1 MSHSTDGIAIIG
13 MAGRFPEAPDLD
25 TFWAHLCA
33 GRECV
38 HFFSDAEL
46 AALGWDAA
54 QLRASGHVAATPQ
67 LANRDRFDA
76 ELFGIS
82 AEQARIIDPQHR
94 VFLET
99 CWAAVEDAGRNPR
112 ALGDRVGVFGGQGS
126 ANYLVFNLAV
136 AGELHP
142 SKYFSTMVANAP
154 DSLCSRVAHV
164 CGFTG
169 PAVAVQTACSTGAV
183 AVHQACQSL
192 LNFESDLAL
201 AGAVA
206 LQLLQL
212 PGYFPD
218 GKNIYSADGH
228 SRIFDAHATGTVF
241 GEGCAVVVLKRL
253 DDALADGDPIR
264 AVIRGSAIN
273 NSGTVPAGFTTPSAR
288 AQEHVA
294 ADAFAA
300 AGVTADSISYVE
312 LHGSGTPIGDVI
324 EVTGLARAYR
334 SNAPQARC
342 GIGAVKSN
350 MGHLGAAAGMVSLC
364 KAVLALEHGEMPPT
378 ILVEEPNPGLGLND
392 SPFHLVRAT
401 ERFAEDRPRRVAV
414 NSYGIGGTNVHLILD
429 AAPARPAAPPATAP
443 HVLLLSA
450 RTSSALAAMS
460 ARLSTFLASHRDVSL
475 ADVAH
480 TLALGRTELPWRR
493 ACVVADI
500 DDAIQ
505 QLRLPGNSRRRDD
518 TEVPAPTATI
528 SVEALATAWISGAPV
543 DWADV
548 LGGRGR
554 RIALPTYPFEGQRHW
569 VDLPSPA
576 AQSSASSPAPTTAVR
591 PLAQDG
597 PRRVPYAAPATPLQH
612 TLCALFANITGTA
625 SVGLDD
631 NFFELG
637 GSSVQ
642 MTHVHATLRATVL
655 DALTIVDAFAHP
667 TVRELSAQIER
678 VRQHPSLAG
687 TSIHVTGPTPT
698 GRLTD
703 DELAVLRADATLPDD
718 IVPSAT
724 RAATRMQHVLLTGAT
739 GFLGVYL
746 LHALLARSTAQIYCH
761 VRAADGAAGVERI
774 RKALRARDLWRADV
788 ETRVIPVCGDL
799 GDPRLG
805 VDDATYAMLTER
817 IDAIV
822 HNGALVNFTPPYAQ
836 LKAVNVT
843 GTEDVLRFACTGP
856 TKAVHFVS
864 STGVWAGRFPVR
876 EDDPLDDIAG
886 LENGYTQSKWVA
898 ERLVHA
904 AAARGV
910 PVTIHRP
917 PRVVGD
923 TRTGSAN
930 LEDFVARAIKGC
942 AELGAAPAGH
952 FFDCMSPVDYVADA
966 IVTIAQ
972 SPEAFARQRFHL
984 VHPALVTW
992 RTVLDFMPTI
1002 GIPLDIVPYPEWRV
1016 RLIQCCQEHDNALK
1030 TLLPLFRPVEAGGFA
1045 EIPVDADLSALPP
1058 VPCGNA
1064 TAILAPAG
1072 ITCPAI
1078 DARLLHVYF
1087 DYFFSSGFIQKPGGI
1102 EP

>member
-1 MSHSTDGIAIIG
+1 MSGDTDGIAIVG

-25 TFWAHLCA
+25 TFWQHLRA

-46 AALGWDAA
+46 AGLGWDAA
-54 QLRASGHVAATPQ
+54 QLRAHGHVPATPR
-67 LANRDRFDA
+67 LTERGRFDA

-99 CWAAVEDAGRNPR
+99 CWAAMEDAGRNPR
-112 ALGDRVGVFGGQGS
+112 ALGERVGVFGGQGS
-126 ANYLVFNLAV
+126 ANYLVFNLAA

-142 SKYFSTMVANAP
+142 SKYFSTMVANTP

-201 AGAVA
+201 AGSVA

-212 PGYFPD
+212 PGYFHD

-228 SRIFDAHATGTVF
+228 SRIFDTKATGTVF
-241 GEGCAVVVLKRL
+241 GDGCAVVVLKRL
-253 DDALADGDPIR
+253 EDALADGDPIR

-273 NSGTVPAGFTTPSAR
+273 NSGTVAAGFTTPSAR
-288 AQEHVA
+288 AQEDVA

-300 AGVTADSISYVE
+300 AGVRADSIGYLE

-324 EVTGLARAYR
+324 ELTGLARAYR
-334 SNAPQARC
+334 ENAPQARC

-350 MGHLGAAAGMVSLC
+350 VGHLGAAAGMVSLC
-364 KAVLALEHGEMPPT
+364 KVVLALAHGEIPPT
-378 ILVEEPNPGLGLND
+378 ILVDDPNPALGLSE

-401 ERFAEDRPRRVAV
+401 EAFPADRPRRAAV

-429 AAPARPAAPPATAP
+429 AAPSEPSRPPGVGP
-443 HVLLLSA
+443 HVLMLSA
-450 RTSSALAAMS
+450 NTASALSAM
-460 ARLSTFLASHRDVSL
+460 ATRLSIYLSTHQEVPL

-480 TLALGRTELPWRR
+480 TLAVGRAHLPWRR
-493 ACVVADI
+493 TLVAHDVAD
-500 DDAIQ
+500 AIH
-505 QLRLPGNSRRRDD
+505 QLATPGNSRRRD
-518 TEVPAPTATI
+518 TVEVPTPPAGSSIDAQAEAWLAGAT
-528 SVEALATAWISGAPV
+528 V
-543 DWADV
+543 DWSGV
-548 LGGRGR
+548 LRARGR
-554 RIALPTYPFEGQRHW
+554 RISLPTYPFEGEHHW
-569 VDLPSPA
+569 VDLPVA
-576 AQSSASSPAPTTAVR
+576 ASAAATGIAAESGVAPDFTA
-591 PLAQDG
+591 
-597 PRRVPYAAPATPLQH
+597 RRSVPFAAPATPLQQ
-612 TLCALFANITGTA
+612 TLCTLFAKATGAT

-637 GSSVQ
+637 GSSIQ
-642 MTHVHATLRATVL
+642 MTSVHATLQSTVL
-655 DALTIVDAFAHP
+655 EALTIVDVFSYP
-667 TVRELSAQIER
+667 TVRTLSEQIER
-678 VRQHPSLAG
+678 IQDNPALAG
-687 TSIHVTGPTPT
+687 VQITATGPMPV
-698 GRLTD
+698 GRVSETD
-703 DELAVLRADATLPDD
+703 MAILRADAVLAAD
-718 IVPSAT
+718 IMPSAVRPT
-724 RAATRMQHVLLTGAT
+724 SSMAHVLLTGAT

-746 LHALLARSTAQIYCH
+746 LHALLAKTTAQIFCH
-761 VRAADGAAGVERI
+761 VRAADAATGLDRI
-774 RKALRARDLWRADV
+774 RKALCSRDLWRPDV
-788 ETRVIPVCGDL
+788 DTRVIPVCGDL
-799 GDPRLG
+799 GDARLG
-805 VDDATYAMLTER
+805 VDDATYAMLSER
-817 IDAIV
+817 VDTVV

-843 GTEDVLRFACTGP
+843 GTEDVLRFACAGQA
-856 TKAVHFVS
+856 KAVHFVS

-876 EDDPLDDIAG
+876 EDDPLDEIAG

-898 ERLVHA
+898 ERLVQEA
-904 AAARGV
+904 AKRGL

-966 IVTIAQ
+966 IVSIAQ
-972 SPEAFARQRFHL
+972 SPEAFTRQRFHL

-992 RTVLDFMPTI
+992 RTILDFMPGI
-1002 GIPLDIVPYPEWRV
+1002 GIPLDIVPYAEWRS
-1016 RLIQCCQEHDNALK
+1016 RLIQFCQKHDNALK
-1030 TLLPLFRPVEAGGFA
+1030 TLLPLFRPVESGGFA
-1045 EIPVDADLSALPP
+1045 DIPVDTDLSALPA
-1058 VPCGNA
+1058 VPCENA
-1064 TAILAPAG
+1064 IAILQPAG
-1072 ITCPAI
+1072 LACPAI
-1078 DARLLHVYF
+1078 DPPLLHVYF
-1087 DYFFSSGFIQKPGGI
+1087 NYFFSSGFMVKPGDVRR
-1102 EP
+1102 